1 MLDQVHKARHNHF
14 PAEALIGELCHDFIR
29 LHGDRLRGD
38 DPAIIGGIGMLESM
52 PVTVI
57 ATNKGQTLPERLATH
72 GGSPEPW
79 GYRQALRLMQQAEKF
94 HRPVLTLIDTP
105 GAYPGKDAEDNGQAA
120 AIAELL
126 QASATLATPMIAVI
140 TGEAGS
146 GGALALACGD
156 EVWMTSESMYAIL
169 SPEGFA
175 SILFKDVTR
184 ASEAA
189 ALMKLTPDELLAAQ
203 VVERVMSVSAE
214 LPRQLRAALIEEF
227 EMLQNLPPEELLAR
241 RQARFRKF

>member
-1 MLDQVHKARHNHF
+1 
-14 PAEALIGELCHDFIR
+14 
-29 LHGDRLRGD
+29 
-38 DPAIIGGIGMLESM
+38 
-52 PVTVI
+52 
-57 ATNKGQTLPERLATH
+57 
-72 GGSPEPW
+72 
-79 GYRQALRLMQQAEKF
+79 
-94 HRPVLTLIDTP
+94 
-105 GAYPGKDAEDNGQAA
+105 
-120 AIAELL
+120 
-126 QASATLATPMIAVI
+126 MIAVI

-146 GGALALACGD
+146 SGALALACGD
-156 EVWMTSESMYAIL
+156 EVWMTSEGMYAIL
-169 SPEGFA
+169 SPKGFA

>member
-1 MLDQVHKARHNHF
+1 MFEQVKQARANRY
-14 PAEALIGELCHDFIR
+14 PAQQLINGICRDFMQ
-29 LHGDRLRGD
+29 LHGDRAHGD
-38 DPAIIGGIGMLESM
+38 DPAIIGGIGWLETM
-52 PVTVI
+52 PITVI

-79 GYRQALRLMQQAEKF
+79 GYRQALRLMKQAEKF
-94 HRPVLTLIDTP
+94 HRPILTLIDTP

-126 QASATLATPMIAVI
+126 VTAATLQTPMIAVI
-140 TGEAGS
+140 VGEGGS

-156 EVWMTSESMYAIL
+156 EVWMTAESMYAIL

-175 SILFKDVTR
+175 SILFKDVTK
-184 ASEAA
+184 ADQAA
-189 ALMKLTPDELLAAQ
+189 ALMKLTPQELLAAEVIEK
-203 VVERVMSVSAE
+203 VVPTGDE
-214 LPRQLRAALIEEF
+214 LAADLQHALGQEF
-227 EMLQNLPPEELLAR
+227 ATLQALPIAELLAK

>member
-1 MLDQVHKARHNHF
+1 MFEQVKQARANRHT
-14 PAEALIGELCHDFIR
+14 AQQLINGICRDFMQ
-29 LHGDRLRGD
+29 LHGDRAHGD
-38 DPAIIGGIGMLESM
+38 DPAIIGGIGWLETL
-52 PVTVI
+52 PITVI

-79 GYRQALRLMQQAEKF
+79 GYRQALRLMKQAEKF
-94 HRPVLTLIDTP
+94 HRPILTLIDTP

-126 QASATLATPMIAVI
+126 VTAATLQTPMIAVI
-140 TGEAGS
+140 VGEGGS

-156 EVWMTSESMYAIL
+156 EVWMTAESMYAIL

-175 SILFKDVTR
+175 SILFKDVTK
-184 ASEAA
+184 ADQAA
-189 ALMKLTPDELLAAQ
+189 ALMKLTPQELLAAEVIEK
-203 VVERVMSVSAE
+203 VVPTGDE
-214 LPRQLRAALIEEF
+214 LAADLQHALGQEFAAL
-227 EMLQNLPPEELLAR
+227 QALPIAELLAK